1 MGSKGELTQEWVSL
15 WRHHA
20 PSVAH
25 ASEFLQRQN
34 VPTAWSPHQMIP
46 KDKCHPHQRA
56 HTWYTLSNC
65 SSSIRRKFTMGNA
78 IYASEKKRKSK
89 WVPKIN
95 LPKMQLWW
103 SGGSYY
109 CGNFCVDCKRKM
121 YYIHVWCRITLLCIS
136 FGDFLICEIIRFVI
150 SSAET

>member
-1 MGSKGELTQEWVSL
+1 MGSKGGKGELTQVWVSL

-95 LPKMQLWW
+95 ISQKCSCGGVVARIIAGIFVSIVKGRVGSSSYKGGHKW
-103 SGGSYY
+103 S
-109 CGNFCVDCKRKM
+109 
-121 YYIHVWCRITLLCIS
+121 CIS
-136 FGDFLICEIIRFVI
+136 PIRLKSEMFK
-150 SSAET
+150 S